1 MEMNLYE
8 INQELQNCF
17 TVDETTGELFIN
29 EDYADLELARRDKLE
44 SIACWIKNLASDSE
58 AIEKEIKALTARKSI
73 LANTQTKLENL
84 LQTELAGEKFDTPK
98 VAVSFKKS
106 TRTIIDDV
114 EKIPSEFV
122 KVVTDKV
129 PDKTAI
135 KAAINSGKAI
145 EGAHR
150 EEKSNIQIK

>member
-1 MEMNLYE
+1 MNLYE

-17 TVDETTGELFIN
+17 TVDEETGELYIN

-44 SIACWIKNLASDSE
+44 SIACWIKNLTSD
-58 AIEKEIKALTARKSI
+58 ANALATEIKSLSARKKT
-73 LANTQTKLENL
+73 LENTQAKLENL

-106 TRTIIDDV
+106 TQTIIDDV
-114 EKIPSEFV
+114 EKLPSEFV
-122 KVVTDKV
+122 KIVTDKV

-145 EGAHR
+145 DGAHL
-150 EEKSNIQIK
+150 EDKLNMNIK